1 MQFTLKSV
9 GYDAEKL
16 PHVVR
21 AVTTAWDVKMEQE
34 AKTRH
39 TERCPVCHRFIRH
52 GERHNHTAD
61 DIARAAE
68 TAQHKELPSVFSDT
82 PLPAGT
88 ICRGPKSTRYIV
100 LPFDVKAEASLPCGL
115 CGLCGLGVCAVKSNA
130 VRMNGEI
137 GITLRFILRNS
148 NEARIYGNNSSG

>member
-1 MQFTLKSV
+1 MKTSFIQRIVQFTLNSV
-9 GYDAEKL
+9 GYDKEKL
-16 PHVVR
+16 PCAVR
-21 AVTTAWDVKMEQE
+21 VVTTAWGVKMEQA

-52 GERHNHTAD
+52 GERHNHAAD
-61 DIARAAE
+61 EVARAVE
-68 TAQHKELPSVFSDT
+68 KEQRKELPSVFSDT

-115 CGLCGLGVCAVKSNA
+115 CGLCGLGVCSKIKCGSYERRDWDHASVYFK
-130 VRMNGEI
+130 E
-137 GITLRFILRNS
+137 LK
-148 NEARIYGNNSSG
+148 

>member
-1 MQFTLKSV
+1 
-9 GYDAEKL
+9 
-16 PHVVR
+16 
-21 AVTTAWDVKMEQE
+21 MEQV

-52 GERHNHTAD
+52 GERHNHTAA

-68 TAQHKELPSVFSDT
+68 TAQRKELPSVFSDT

-88 ICRGPKSTRYIV
+88 ICRGPKSKRYIV

-115 CGLCGLGVCAVKSNA
+115 CGLRGLGVCSKIKCGSYERRDWDHTSVYFK
-130 VRMNGEI
+130 E
-137 GITLRFILRNS
+137 LK
-148 NEARIYGNNSSG
+148 

>member
-1 MQFTLKSV
+1 MKASFIRRIVQFTLKSV

-16 PHVVR
+16 LYAVR
-21 AVTTAWDVKMEQE
+21 TVTTAWDVKMEQE

-68 TAQHKELPSVFSDT
+68 TAQHKEPPSVFSDT

-88 ICRGPKSTRYIV
+88 ICRGLKSTRYIV

-115 CGLCGLGVCAVKSNA
+115 CGLRGLGVCGKIKCGSYERRGWDHTSVYFK
-130 VRMNGEI
+130 E
-137 GITLRFILRNS
+137 LK
-148 NEARIYGNNSSG
+148 